1 MTVSVYNGNAPYLAV
16 DGVSLGTSFQEVSP
30 EFKNNEQEVSAGTGI
45 THKQFQ
51 AGLNETTFKLTLGY
65 LVGSVSQQLP
75 LLRQGTI
82 HTFEYGSEGNTTG
95 KPRHV
100 QQVLVNSVGHAVK
113 VAKDKVAFAVSF
125 TGIDA
130 PTVDMHAGGV
140 Y

>member
-1 MTVSVYNGNAPYLAV
+1 MTVSVYNGNAPYLAI
-16 DGVSLGTSFQEVSP
+16 DGVNMGTAFQEVSP
-30 EFKNNEQEVSAGTGI
+30 EFKNAEQEVSAGTGL

-51 AGLNETTFKLTLGY
+51 AGLNETAFKMTLGY
-65 LVGSVSQQLP
+65 LLGSVSTQLP

-82 HTFEYGSEGNTTG
+82 HSFEYGSEGNITG

-100 QQVLVNSVGHAVK
+100 QQVLVASVGHAVK
-113 VAKDKVAFAVSF
+113 IGKEKVAFAVSL

-130 PTVDMHAGGV
+130 ATVDMHNGGV